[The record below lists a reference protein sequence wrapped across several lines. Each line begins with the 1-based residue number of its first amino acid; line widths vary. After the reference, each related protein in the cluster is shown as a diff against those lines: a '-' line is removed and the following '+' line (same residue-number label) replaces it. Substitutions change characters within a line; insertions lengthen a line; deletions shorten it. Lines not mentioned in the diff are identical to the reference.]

1 MIDRSAIRRIAVD
14 MDEVI
19 ADALGELIARYNHQF
34 GGHLTKAA
42 IQGHWLHEVL
52 PPGSQAAIESYL
64 QQPDFF
70 ENLAV
75 IPDSQDI
82 LARMVDRYEIFIA
95 TAAMG
100 FPNSFGPK
108 FRWLRRHFPF
118 IHPQNVV
125 FCGDK
130 SILHADCLI
139 DDMARN
145 LRAFGGHGILFSA
158 PHNARETEFDRV
170 DTWQDLERIFLS

>member
-1 MIDRSAIRRIAVD
+1 MIDRTTIRRIAVD

-19 ADALGELIARYNHQF
+19 ADALGELIARYNHDF
-34 GGHLTKAA
+34 GASLTKDAVT
-42 IQGHWLHEVL
+42 GHWLHEVL
-52 PPGSQAAIESYL
+52 PPSSQTVIEGYL
-64 QQPDFF
+64 QAPDFF

-75 IPDSQDI
+75 IPGSQDG
-82 LARMVDRYEIFIA
+82 LARLAERYEIFIA

-100 FPNSFGPK
+100 FPQSFGPK

-118 IHPQNVV
+118 IHPQNLV

-145 LRAFGGHGILFSA
+145 LRAFRGTGILFTA
-158 PHNARETEFDRV
+158 PHNTRETGFDRV
-170 DTWQDLERIFLS
+170 DCWDDLERIFLS